1 MNHECELISD
11 KNYKKY
17 YNKVKKYY
25 TNKFDN
31 EYFNDKVKKYRVQYN
46 ECNYSITN
54 FRIKLKYLLL
64 SEITLDNLY
73 Y

>member
-31 EYFNDKVKKYRVQYN
+31 EYFNDKVKKYRV
-46 ECNYSITN
+46 
-54 FRIKLKYLLL
+54 
-64 SEITLDNLY
+64 
-73 Y
+73 